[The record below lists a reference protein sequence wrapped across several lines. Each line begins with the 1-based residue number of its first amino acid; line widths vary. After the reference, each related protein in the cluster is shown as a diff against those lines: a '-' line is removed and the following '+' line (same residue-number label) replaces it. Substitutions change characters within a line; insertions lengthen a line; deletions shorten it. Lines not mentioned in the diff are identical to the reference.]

1 MKDNGVV
8 LFTKT
13 EIHTAIRY
21 FKKILGLAKLQQPS
35 LVNKLE
41 KFVTVFE
48 WHLKNNA
55 FYFRRWFIR
64 YLLNFEKPC
73 KALYP
78 RRYFRARVDIRNFI
92 RDIRVRIIQ

>member
-1 MKDNGVV
+1 MENNGVV
-8 LFTKT
+8 LFTRT
-13 EIHTAIRY
+13 EIRDAIRY
-21 FKKILGLAKLQQPS
+21 FKKTLGLAKLQQPS

-48 WHLKNNA
+48 WHLNNNA

-73 KALYP
+73 KSLYP
-78 RRYFRARVDIRNFI
+78 RRFFQARVDVRNFI
-92 RDIRVRIIQ
+92 KDIRVQQLH